1 MPSTVENRMFVGAE
15 KKVVVSELQRMLVFL
30 EALPIK
36 FYLTGSRFFSTAE
49 STSDFDFFTEAD
61 YFFV

>member
-1 MPSTVENRMFVGAE
+1 MFVGAE
-15 KKVVVSELQRMLVFL
+15 KKVVGSELQRMLVFL